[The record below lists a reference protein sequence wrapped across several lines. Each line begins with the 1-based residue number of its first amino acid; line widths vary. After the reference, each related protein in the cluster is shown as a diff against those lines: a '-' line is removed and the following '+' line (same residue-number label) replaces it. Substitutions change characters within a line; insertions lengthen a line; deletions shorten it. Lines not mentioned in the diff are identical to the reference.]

1 MPSQPVVALALVM
14 VALALVLIVGTVGST
29 WLSRHA
35 EKVDVRIGAVQMV
48 RALADRYLL
57 VVSVVNIGSV
67 PVTVQT
73 PSLRGDGNPSCTL
86 LHVQGS
92 QTIKPSERV
101 EMTLRCSPARLGAEY
116 LVTVNTDRGVQAWAK
131 VVAVG

>member
-1 MPSQPVVALALVM
+1 MPSQPVVAIALVII
-14 VALALVLIVGTVGST
+14 ALGLVLVVGTIGSN
-29 WLSRHA
+29 WLSRQA
-35 EKVDVRIGAVQMV
+35 EKVDVRVGAAQMV

-57 VVSVVNIGSV
+57 VVSVVNLGSV

-73 PSLRGDGNPSCTL
+73 PSLRGEGDPGCTL

-92 QTIKPSERV
+92 QTIRPSERV